1 VIEAKGDTSLTRSTP
16 RSDIGASL
24 GQVLKPD
31 PLQVYTSC
39 VSAVGIVLLIWILS
53 TVSLLSP
60 GLLLFVALVILAELT
75 TSDTFTPHI
84 AFTVSSAVYFS
95 ALLLFGTA
103 SGALVGMVGGA
114 VATVATDYSQ
124 KNHGRASTVPL
135 LQRLLFNMASL
146 GLAVTTAGNI
156 YTLAGGRVGSVSL
169 VSNVIPIALAAVSTE
184 AVNAAVVVIAAS
196 LQTGVRPLQVWKQNV
211 SWALPINLLGLA
223 VGGGGLALG
232 FQVAGVLGAGV
243 FLLPVLLTIYAFRLY
258 VLKTKTQMG
267 RLEEAI
273 SERTADLQRT
283 NEELRELD
291 RLRTRF
297 FSVINH
303 EMRNPLTAVLGFIDI
318 LASDGSMTADQQEML
333 SKMGDNGQ
341 RLLDLVNNILEISSL
356 QSGKLTISP
365 QPMSILP
372 AVQQALTAVEPVS
385 AEKHIQTRV
394 DVPANLPDV
403 LADPRRVVQVLINLL
418 SNSVKYTNGT
428 GSITISARKSPKG
441 RMVEISVADNGIG
454 IPADHLPRIFDCFA
468 RIERAETQNTVGT
481 GLGLYI
487 AKGLVEAH
495 GGEIRVESQVGRG
508 SCFTFTL
515 PSA

>member
-1 VIEAKGDTSLTRSTP
+1 VIEAKSDASLTRAAP

-84 AFTVSSAVYFS
+84 AFTVSSAIYFS

-114 VATVATDYSQ
+114 VATAATDYDQ
-124 KNHGRASTVPL
+124 KKHGRASAVPL
-135 LQRLLFNMASL
+135 LQRILFNMASL
-146 GLAVTTAGNI
+146 GLAVTTAGNV
-156 YTLAGGRVGSVSL
+156 YTLAGGRVGNISL
-169 VSNVIPIALAAVSTE
+169 LSNVIPIALAAGCTE

-196 LQTGVRPLQVWKQNV
+196 LQSGIQPLQVWKQNV
-211 SWALPINLLGLA
+211 SWALPFNLLGLA

-232 FQVAGVLGAGV
+232 YRVAGVLGAGV

-258 VLKTKTQMG
+258 VVRTKSQMQH
-267 RLEEAI
+267 LEEAI
-273 SERTADLQRT
+273 GERTADLTRT

-291 RLRTRF
+291 KLKTRF

-303 EMRNPLTAVLGFIDI
+303 EMRNPLTAVLGFTDI
-318 LASDGSMTADQQEML
+318 LTADKSLTADQQDML
-333 SKMGDNGQ
+333 GKMGDNGQ

-356 QSGKLTISP
+356 QSGKLTVSP
-365 QPMSILP
+365 QPMHIMP
-372 AVQQALTAVEPVS
+372 AVQQALAAVEPIS
-385 AEKHIQTRV
+385 TEKHIRTSV
-394 DVPANLPDV
+394 DVPADLPDV
-403 LADPRRVVQVLINLL
+403 LADPKRVVQVLINLL
-418 SNSVKYTNGT
+418 SNSVKYTNGA
-428 GSITISARKSPKG
+428 GVITITARNSPKA
-441 RMVEISVADNGIG
+441 RMVEIGVADNGIG
-454 IPADHLPRIFDCFA
+454 IPADQLPRIFDCFA
-468 RIERAETQNTVGT
+468 RIERAETHNTVGT

-515 PSA
+515 PRA

>member
-1 VIEAKGDTSLTRSTP
+1 VIEAQSDASLTRAAP
-16 RSDIGASL
+16 RSDIRASL
-24 GQVLKPD
+24 GQALKPD
-31 PLQVYTSC
+31 PLQVYTAC
-39 VSAVGIVLLIWILS
+39 VSAVGVVLLVWILS

-60 GLLLFVALVILAELT
+60 ALLLFVALVVLAELT

-84 AFTVSSAVYFS
+84 AFTVSSAVYFA

-124 KNHGRASTVPL
+124 RAHGRASKVPL
-135 LQRLLFNMASL
+135 LQRVPFNMASL
-146 GLAVTTAGNI
+146 GLAVTTAGNVYI
-156 YTLAGGRVGSVSL
+156 LAGGRVGSVSL
-169 VSNVIPIALAAVSTE
+169 LSNIIPIALAAMCTE

-196 LQTGVRPLQVWKQNV
+196 LQTGAQPLQVWRQNV

-232 FQVAGVLGAGV
+232 YRVAGVLGAGV
-243 FLLPVLLTIYAFRLY
+243 FLLPILLTIYAFRLY
-258 VLKTKTQMG
+258 VVKTKGQMAH
-267 RLEEAI
+267 LEEAI
-273 SERTADLQRT
+273 DERTADLQRT

-291 RLRTRF
+291 QLKTRF

-318 LASDGSMTADQQEML
+318 LATDNSLTVDQQEML

-365 QPMSILP
+365 QRMSIIP
-372 AVQQALTAVEPVS
+372 AVQQALAAVEPIS
-385 AEKHIQTRV
+385 TEKHILTRV

-403 LADPRRVVQVLINLL
+403 LADPKRVVQVLINLL

-428 GSITISARKSPKG
+428 GSITITARKSPKG
-441 RMVEISVADNGIG
+441 RLVEIGVADNGIG
-454 IPADHLPRIFDCFA
+454 IPADQLPRIFDCFA

-515 PSA
+515 PSS